1 MMNEKY
7 VVKIED
13 CDYIGDDYGD
23 LVQYSP
29 EHFVIEKKRLEK
41 DFFDMLDNLY
51 IEKDKFDQLND
62 IKTFLSYLKTTD
74 KAEKVVNDIIEF
86 FIDECYCETIS
97 TPKSMND
104 EKLDK
109 FFNHSIEEFENYTG
123 AKNLHDLAEYNFFEY
138 FFDLDG
144 LDLVEYFE
152 RFDIYVGTAGYSNW
166 AQYVTI
172 GEDYGF
178 CSDLWDGYNFYDVFV
193 YNADENGVL
202 NPCDLICENYIK
214 SDNNLEAVLCDV
226 INTNNAT
233 IYLWNNDSAAY
244 FEKYNKID
252 VEEKIEYRALV

>member
-23 LVQYSP
+23 LVQYSL
-29 EHFVIEKKRLEK
+29 EHYVIEEKRLEK
-41 DFFDMLDNLY
+41 EFFDMLDKLY

-62 IKTFLSYLKTTD
+62 IKTFLNYLKTTD

-97 TPKSMND
+97 APKSMDD

-109 FFNHSIEEFENYTG
+109 FFNHSIEEFKNYTG

-144 LDLVEYFE
+144 LDLIEYFGQ
-152 RFDIYVGTAGYSNW
+152 FGINVGTAGYSQW
-166 AQYVTI
+166 AQYVTV
-172 GEDYGF
+172 GDRCEF
-178 CSDLWDGYNFYDVFV
+178 CSDLWDGYNFYNIFV
-193 YNADENGVL
+193 YNVDKNGVL
-202 NPCDLICENYIK
+202 NPCDLICENYITDDDDLK
-214 SDNNLEAVLCDV
+214 TVVDDMINSD
-226 INTNNAT
+226 NAT
-233 IYLWNNDSAAY
+233 IYLWNNDNAAY

-252 VEEKIEYRALV
+252 VEENIEYRALV

>member
-29 EHFVIEKKRLEK
+29 KHFVIEKKRLEK
-41 DFFDMLDNLY
+41 EFFDMLDKLY

-62 IKTFLSYLKTTD
+62 IKTFLNYLKTTD
-74 KAEKVVNDIIEF
+74 KAEKIVNDIIAF
-86 FIDECYCETIS
+86 LNDECYCETIS
-97 TPKSMND
+97 TPKNMDD
-104 EKLDK
+104 EKIDK
-109 FFNHSIEEFENYTG
+109 FFNHSIEEFENYLG

-144 LDLVEYFE
+144 LNLIEYFE
-152 RFDIYVGTAGYSNW
+152 KFGVYVGTAGYSQW
-166 AQYVTI
+166 SQYITTS
-172 GEDYGF
+172 ENYQF

-193 YNADENGVL
+193 YNVDENGVL
-202 NPCDLICENYIK
+202 NPCDFLCENYIK
-214 SDNNLEAVLCDV
+214 NDDNLEAVLCDV
-226 INTNNAT
+226 INTSNAT
-233 IYLWNNDSAAY
+233 IYLWNNDNAAY

-252 VEEKIEYRALV
+252 VGEKIEYRALV